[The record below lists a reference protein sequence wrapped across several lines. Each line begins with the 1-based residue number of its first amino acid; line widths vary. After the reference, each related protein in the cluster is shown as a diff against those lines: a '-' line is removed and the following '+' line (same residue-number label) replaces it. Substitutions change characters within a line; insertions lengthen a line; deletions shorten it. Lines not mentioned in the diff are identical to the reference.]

1 MLLSVIHICIWKF
14 TSRLEYDGCCRLR
27 PGATLA
33 VERCLKAGLLRIAT
47 RKHLKGSFNLL
58 CADLEGRLLRCPP
71 LRACIVAARSTKR
84 TLVQTH
90 AHAQCSLAR
99 REPNCRGYGQCCHFW
114 GCLRNGRAW
123 QRQQQSALRRAS
135 ARGGSSMCALQP
147 RSPTHSSLVRVAPL
161 DAPHEIVCLWVT
173 MHHSARRQQ
182 GYSAAVPHGFGTVA
196 GLLMLRRVTFRPC

>member
-1 MLLSVIHICIWKF
+1 M
-14 TSRLEYDGCCRLR
+14 
-27 PGATLA
+27 
-33 VERCLKAGLLRIAT
+33 
-47 RKHLKGSFNLL
+47 
-58 CADLEGRLLRCPP
+58 RCPP

-99 REPNCRGYGQCCHFW
+99 REPNCRGNGQWCHFW
-114 GCLRNGRAW
+114 GCLRNGRASR
-123 QRQQQSALRRAS
+123 RQQQSALRRAS

-196 GLLMLRRVTFRPC
+196 GLLMLRHVTFRPCYSCASACPSAIPTCAALGLRSTHCSRVPGCHAYNAAAFPAHRAYRWLHLLSKCFLIHTYDCS